1 MAAFEASR
9 GKKQTF
15 SADPI
20 APKVVMA
27 ICHNSMV
34 IRRSGASSVP
44 KEWDF
49 RFTRHTVRSYTSAL

>member
-1 MAAFEASR
+1 MTAFEASR

-15 SADPI
+15 PADPI

-34 IRRSGASSVP
+34 IHHSGVSSVP
-44 KEWDF
+44 DEWDF
-49 RFTRHTVRSYTSAL
+49 RFTRHTVRS